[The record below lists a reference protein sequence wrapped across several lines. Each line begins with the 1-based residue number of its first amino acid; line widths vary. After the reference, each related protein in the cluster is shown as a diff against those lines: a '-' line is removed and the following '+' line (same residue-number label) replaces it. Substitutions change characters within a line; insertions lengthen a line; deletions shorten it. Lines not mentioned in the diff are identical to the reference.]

1 MLLFCNSQV
10 NLLTIRPIT
19 IIINGVGN
27 IEVNKWVR

>member
-19 IIINGVGN
+19 IIINGVGTFK
-27 IEVNKWVR
+27 VKLWVK